1 MAAEALLRHIV
12 KLRKRGACCC
22 VKLLATTTYR
32 RRRPDVPLLAKFL
45 FMTSL
50 FEYDQVKGLR
60 PEEPRQPVR
69 LSAETGESS
78 TSGRLG
84 PLPVKVGEA
93 SQPEIK
99 RKIPHACAVK
109 MEEVAMDTNTKHE
122 EHMIICTGSL
132 DTSDSPVL
140 ENAESEVSSS
150 PAVTPPIKTKLAS
163 KRSFVDEQKPRK
175 LSLEDFQEKSTEAS
189 QASSGEGHEAVQD
202 VEMECP
208 ESPTCPPLSSNTAED
223 QETMDSQPSSNTRA
237 GGHEPL
243 PKISKDV
250 QGSDGKPV
258 AGTEVKDPVDPGK
271 QESAGPSSAAPR
283 GPAKRDTKITDFFS
297 RAHPQPPASTPAAA
311 QERDGRKGS
320 VHTSAKWLG
329 TPLEELKRMPQCSPP
344 LSHLRA
350 TDNHTVMIRTDLLR
364 EGEVL
369 VPYPTRFKDT
379 WDEANVKM
387 PCSEKNLFP
396 LENEDGGGVQSRWE
410 LIQKALK
417 TEFKSAYDIKGAIL
431 KYNMAHTKRWDF
443 SALNAFCNK
452 ALEPED
458 VQHLFGSVLPKMA
471 ELALKVDK
479 LCTKP
484 IPLLKQKM
492 NHSITMSQEQIACL
506 LANAFFCTFPRR
518 NSRKQEYANYPD
530 IHLFR
535 LFEGSSPKKIEKLKT
550 LFCYFRRVT
559 EKQPTGLVTFTRQS
573 LTRFPEWESSAKQ
586 LTKLHITCEGT
597 IEDQGY
603 GMLQVDF
610 ANRMV
615 GGGVTG
621 NGLVQEEIRFM
632 INPEL
637 IVARLFTEAMDNN
650 ECLVVTGTEQYSKYT
665 GYAESYRW
673 AGNHKDEIPRDD
685 WQRKCTEIVAI
696 DALKFKNFLDQFQP
710 EKINRE
716 LNKAYCGFVR
726 PGVRSDN
733 LPAVATGNW
742 GCGVFLGDSRL
753 KALLQILVA
762 AEVGRDVAYFTFGDA
777 DLMRDVHKMHS
788 FLTERNVTV
797 GTVYRLLMQYYSTVC
812 EPCSSSRPD
821 VSLYAFIYD
830 CVCSSAASLDS
841 DSAAARP
848 DVPADF
854 R

>member
-1 MAAEALLRHIV
+1 MAAEAVLEHIL
-12 KLRKRGACCC
+12 KLRKGGACF
-22 VKLLATTTYR
+22 VKFITTNRRSDVSLLT
-32 RRRPDVPLLAKFL
+32 KFL

-50 FEYDQVKGLR
+50 SDCDLLKRSGSEDLHSPASVGTGETKTSEHQWPSGVKVRKESQQVKL
-60 PEEPRQPVR
+60 
-69 LSAETGESS
+69 
-78 TSGRLG
+78 
-84 PLPVKVGEA
+84 
-93 SQPEIK
+93 
-99 RKIPHACAVK
+99 KIPHVYAVK
-109 MEEVAMDTNTKHE
+109 MEEVMMDIDNTKPE
-122 EHMIICTGSL
+122 EHISICKENLG
-132 DTSDSPVL
+132 TSGPAVS
-140 ENAESEVSSS
+140 ENANSEVKNT
-150 PAVTPPIKTKLAS
+150 PAVTPPVRTKLAS

-175 LSLEDFQEKSTEAS
+175 PSLDDFQEKSTDVS
-189 QASSGEGHEAVQD
+189 QASSGEGQEASQD
-202 VEMECP
+202 VEMESP
-208 ESPTCPPLSSNTAED
+208 ESPTCPLLSSNPAED
-223 QETMDSQPSSNTRA
+223 QTAMDSQPSSNSRA
-237 GGHEPL
+237 GSNEPL
-243 PKISKDV
+243 SKISKDV
-250 QGSDGKPV
+250 KGCDSKLVTGS
-258 AGTEVKDPVDPGK
+258 ELKDPVDYGK
-271 QESAGPSSAAPR
+271 LESAGPSSAAPK
-283 GPAKRDTKITDFFS
+283 GPVKRDTKITDFFS
-297 RAHPQPPASTPAAA
+297 RIQPPPPTSIPAVAEMQDGSSSSTPM
-311 QERDGRKGS
+311 E
-320 VHTSAKWLG
+320 AKWLG
-329 TPLEELKRMPQCSPP
+329 TPLEELNRMPQCSLP
-344 LSHLRA
+344 LPYLRA
-350 TDNHTVMIRTDLLR
+350 ADNHTVMIRTDLLR
-364 EGEVL
+364 EGEVP

-379 WDEANVKM
+379 WDDVNVKM

-396 LENEDGGGVQSRWE
+396 LENEEGSGVQSRWE

-417 TEFKSAYDIKGAIL
+417 TELKNTNDIKGAIL
-431 KYNMAHTKRWDF
+431 KYNTTHAKRWDF
-443 SALNAFCNK
+443 SALNALCNK
-452 ALEPED
+452 GLEPED

-573 LTRFPEWESSAKQ
+573 LTRFPEWESSTKQ

-637 IVARLFTEAMDNN
+637 IVARLFTEAMDSN
-650 ECLVVTGTEQYSKYT
+650 ECLVITGTEQYSKYT
-665 GYAESYRW
+665 GYAESYKW
-673 AGNHKDEIPRDD
+673 AGNHRDEIPRDD

-696 DALKFKNFLDQFQP
+696 DALKFRTFLDQFQP

-726 PGVRSDN
+726 PGVKSEN

-742 GCGVFLGDSRL
+742 GCGVFLGDCRL
-753 KALLQILVA
+753 KALLQIMAA

-797 GTVYRLLMQYYSTVC
+797 GTLYRLLLQYYSTVC
-812 EPCSSSRPD
+812 EPCCSSRPD
-821 VSLYAFIYD
+821 ISLYTYIYD
-830 CVCSSAASLDS
+830 CIHSSAASLDS
-841 DSAAARP
+841 ESAAARP